1 MRFAAAVAFT
11 CVLLAGCRTTQP
23 GAAMPNRADPI
34 AAAAAQQSRAEA
46 LGLAA
51 GDCGAPGWTM
61 TGRVAL
67 SNGKDGGSGQLE
79 WTQGGGNLHLL
90 LSAPITRQN
99 WILDV
104 DAQGATLHGVANGPL
119 HGDDAARL
127 LREAT
132 GWDIPV
138 AALGCWMRAVQA
150 NVAGFGESRV
160 DYGADLLP
168 LRLEQGGWTVDYS
181 GWKRDPFSGLQMPAR
196 INAQRGD
203 NRVRLVVDRWGL
215 E

>member
-1 MRFAAAVAFT
+1 MRFAAAVAFA

-23 GAAMPNRADPI
+23 GAAMPNRADPV

-46 LGLAA
+46 LGLAN
-51 GDCGAPGWTM
+51 GDCCAPGWTM

-127 LREAT
+127 LREA
-132 GWDIPV
+132 GY
-138 AALGCWMRAVQA
+138 AL
-150 NVAGFGESRV
+150 
-160 DYGADLLP
+160 P
-168 LRLEQGGWTVDYS
+168 
-181 GWKRDPFSGLQMPAR
+181 
-196 INAQRGD
+196 
-203 NRVRLVVDRWGL
+203 
-215 E
+215 